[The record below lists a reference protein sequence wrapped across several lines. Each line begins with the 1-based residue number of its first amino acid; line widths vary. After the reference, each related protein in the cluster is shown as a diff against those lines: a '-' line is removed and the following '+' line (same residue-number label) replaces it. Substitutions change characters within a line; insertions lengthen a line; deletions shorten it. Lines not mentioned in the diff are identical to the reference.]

1 MKAIKYSRYKFAV
14 RRPLFF
20 TALVSGLLLGGCTE
34 LERPRVEPFY
44 AVSVP
49 PPTQELRWSNGA
61 LPKSFDPARAA
72 AAPETDVVQAVYEGL
87 TSLDSRTL
95 SEAPAAAERWESSS
109 DLRTWTFHLRRD
121 LRWSNGERVTARDFV
136 RSWKRLASLGDKVP
150 NRYLYRNIAG
160 LGNAKDSS
168 AEPRDLPSDMPAERP
183 DPVRLDG
190 TPSQPVEPGE
200 AAVGLTTTPPVFQ
213 DTDPPPPLKHVSPS
227 IGVQTI
233 DDATLRV
240 TLVKPDRDFAR
251 LVSNSLF
258 RPVYGSGAN
267 FDSEPLDI
275 KIVTNGPFRVAA
287 IAEDG
292 LTLERS
298 SNYWNAAAVKL
309 DRVQLIAGKSSEAA
323 LDAYRRGEVDLVT
336 NTSFE
341 PLALKLLA
349 PYEDFRKATHN
360 ALNFYEFNITR
371 PPFTDRRVREALAI
385 AIDRGK
391 LADSELEGA
400 MRPAYAL
407 FPDAEASQK
416 LTFDVER
423 ARDLLANAGYPLGG
437 GFPRLRLIINRNNAQ
452 QRVARSV
459 AKMWKQGL
467 GIETDIIVKEP
478 GEVDAARRSGDFEI
492 LRRGIVLPTNDELI
506 NLTAILGDR
515 FLARTDADEASR
527 VTGPSDV
534 DIAETAAEQAEQI
547 SIPTHRDAMYDLH
560 VIPLY
565 FPISYSLVKP
575 YVLEYEISSL
585 DAVSLIGMSIDSTWR
600 PKPQNP

>member
-1 MKAIKYSRYKFAV
+1 MLKATKYFQDEFAV

-20 TALVSGLLLGGCTE
+20 TALVAGLLLGGCTN
-34 LERPRVEPFY
+34 LERPKVEPFY
-44 AVSVP
+44 SVTVP
-49 PPTQELRWSNGA
+49 PLTQELRWSNGA
-61 LPKSFDPARAA
+61 LPKSFDPARAV
-72 AAPETDVVQAVYEGL
+72 AAPETDVVLAIYEGL

-150 NRYLYRNIAG
+150 NRYLYSNIAG
-160 LGNAKDSS
+160 LANARVSS
-168 AEPRDLPSDMPAERP
+168 AEPRDLPSVPFERP
-183 DPVRLDG
+183 DPVPPDG
-190 TPSQPVEPGE
+190 TPSQPVETP
-200 AAVGLTTTPPVFQ
+200 VGLTTTPPVFG
-213 DTDPPPPLKHVSPS
+213 DTDPPPPLKTVGPA
-227 IGVQTI
+227 IGIQAVN
-233 DDATLRV
+233 DSTLRV
-240 TLVKPDRDFAR
+240 TLTKPDRDFAR
-251 LVSNSLF
+251 LVANSLF

-267 FDSEPLDI
+267 FDAERLDS
-275 KIVTNGPFRVAA
+275 KIVTNGPFRIAA

-292 LTLERS
+292 VTLERS
-298 SNYWNAAAVKL
+298 SLYWNAAAVQL
-309 DRVQLIAGKSSEAA
+309 DRVQLIAGKSPEAA
-323 LDAYRRGEVDLVT
+323 LEAYRRGEVDLVT

-385 AIDRGK
+385 AIDRAR

-407 FPDAEASQK
+407 FPDAEASQN

-423 ARDLLANAGYPLGG
+423 ARNLLSNAGYPLGG
-437 GFPRLRLIINRNNAQ
+437 GFPLFRLVVNRNDAQ

-467 GIETDIIVKEP
+467 GIEVDIIVKEP
-478 GEVDAARRSGDFEI
+478 DEVEAARRSGDFEI

-506 NLTAILGDR
+506 NLTAILGESFKDPV
-515 FLARTDADEASR
+515 DADILSR
-527 VTGPSDV
+527 EGGPSEV
-534 DIAETAAEQAEQI
+534 YVAATAAEGAEEI
-547 SIPTHRDAMYDLH
+547 LIPTHQDAIYDLH

-565 FPISYSLVKP
+565 FPILYSLVRP
-575 YVLEYEISSL
+575 YVLDYEISSL
-585 DAVSLIGMSIDSTWR
+585 DAVSLTDMSIDSTWR